1 MPSERAKVFVNYRR
15 ADTAGHAGRLFDSLQ
30 NRVGRG
36 SVLIDMEVPPGV
48 DYVEWIDE
56 EIRGCDTILVV
67 IGPSWLVQEADGD
80 RRIDRPNDF
89 LRLEIESALRNEL
102 QVIPVLVAGAVMPSS
117 RDLPETLAKL
127 ARVNAIEL
135 HDRRWSADVDLLYR
149 EILEH
154 VQDDRGDRFLPLT
167 KLKRLAPF
175 GPRFVA
181 ALRDPLSLLVLV
193 ASVAV
198 GVWRDWDSLVVLGV
212 VSYLGL
218 IAIATFSQRHALRVA
233 QGSQVAEGPT

>member
-1 MPSERAKVFVNYRR
+1 MATGRAKVFVNYRR
-15 ADTAGHAGRLFDSLQ
+15 ADTAGHAGRLYDSLQ

-67 IGPSWLVQEADGD
+67 IGPSWLAPGADGD

-89 LRLEIESALRNEL
+89 LRLEIESALRNDL
-102 QVIPVLVAGAVMPSS
+102 QVIPVLVDGAVMPSS
-117 RDLPETLAKL
+117 RDLPATLAKL

-135 HDRRWSADVDLLYR
+135 HDRRWSDDVNLLYR

-154 VQDDRGDRFLPLT
+154 VQADRGDRFLPPT
-167 KLKRLAPF
+167 KLKRLAPV
-175 GPRFVA
+175 GPRVIA
-181 ALRDPLSLLVLV
+181 ALRDPASLLLLV
-193 ASVAV
+193 VSVAV
-198 GVWRDWDSLVVLGV
+198 GIWRNSDLLVVLGA

-218 IAIATFSQRHALRVA
+218 VTVSTFSQRHALAVA
-233 QGSQVAEGPT
+233 QGPPRSEGST